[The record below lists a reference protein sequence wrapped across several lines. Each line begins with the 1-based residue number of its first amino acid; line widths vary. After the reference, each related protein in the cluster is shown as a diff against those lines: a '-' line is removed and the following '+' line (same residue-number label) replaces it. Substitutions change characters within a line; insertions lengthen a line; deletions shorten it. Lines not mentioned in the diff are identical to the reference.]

1 MSSRGASVD
10 EARTSRESRRK
21 HLPGLDGLRGIAA
34 FSVLSG
40 HFWQH
45 LSPGVEP
52 SSTGRSVLS
61 DLEQGLT
68 LFFAL
73 SGFLLYLPF
82 VSRLMSGR
90 SAPSARQFYFNRV
103 VRIFPAYLVVL
114 LVASYVLCAT
124 YVSSPELGYLG
135 DIGSMTEPLQIIA
148 NLSLVQALVPGTM
161 GTGLGVSW
169 SLTTELCFYAILPLL
184 GLLGYRVARSV
195 RSPVAAALVAPALMF
210 VVGGLAQ
217 TLGILLR
224 SGSAEQQYAM
234 SWGPTWAGVLDR
246 SLLSMAHLFAFGMF
260 AAVLVA
266 GLSAGRITWDVGR
279 IRPLLWVVAVCALV
293 SVAVVPAALAFG
305 LVSAALI
312 ALATVPSQSG
322 QPSWT
327 ARVLESRLLRN
338 AGLISYSVYL
348 WHVPILNVMASHD
361 LGTAQQTWAGAI
373 GWWLVLVCVTTA
385 VATTTYYGVERPFTR
400 LRERVRVTRSS

>member
-1 MSSRGASVD
+1 VSVD
-10 EARTSRESRRK
+10 EAQTSRGSRRQ

-45 LSPGVEP
+45 LAPGVEP
-52 SSTGRSVLS
+52 SSAGESVLS

-82 VSRLMSGR
+82 VSRLLSER
-90 SAPSARQFYFNRV
+90 PAPSARQFYFNRV

-114 LVASYVLCAT
+114 LVASYVLRAT

-135 DIGSMTEPLQIIA
+135 DTGPMLEPLQIIA
-148 NLSLVQALVPGTM
+148 NLLLVQALVPGTM

-184 GLLGYRVARSV
+184 GILAYRVSRSV

-210 VVGGLAQ
+210 MVGGLSQ
-217 TLGILLR
+217 TLGVLWR

-234 SWGPTWAGVLDR
+234 SWGATWAGVLDR
-246 SLLSMAHLFAFGMF
+246 SVLSMAHLFAFGMF

-266 GLSAGRITWDVGR
+266 GLSAGRFTWDVGR
-279 IRPLLWVVAVCALV
+279 IRPLLWVVAVCALM

-312 ALATVPSQSG
+312 ALATVPSRSG
-322 QPSWT
+322 QPSRT
-327 ARVLESRLLRN
+327 ARVLESRVLRH

-348 WHVPILNVMASHD
+348 WHVPILNAMASHD
-361 LGTAQQTWAGAI
+361 LGTAQQTWAGAV
-373 GWWLVLVCVTTA
+373 GWWLVLVYVTAA
-385 VATTTYYGVERPFTR
+385 VATATYYGVERPFTR
-400 LRERVRVTRSS
+400 LRERVRVPRRS